1 MEKTGIGNLIPINVH
16 RDTIVGSVL
25 SILDVLAV
33 RLRWLVLATSVSLRM
48 QIGIIPATAFIL
60 FALWAVPGYG
70 AEPTINTLT
79 QPSETQV
86 RPDSERTP
94 ALDELKRA
102 YGDVK
107 TLEASFQQKIFIA
120 SLKRE
125 RESKG
130 AFLFKRQKGFLWRY
144 KSPKVQFFLFDGK
157 YLWQGEEDKPFVT
170 REKIN
175 KEKTRGTF
183 FDLIEDIAR
192 IDELFSLKEVK
203 MAGEMELFELIPK
216 KEGTVNSAKVWI
228 DRQKRVRKIE
238 IHEFTGNIN
247 VIEFS
252 GIKVNQPVDDGK
264 FVYKRDNRKEIIE
277 R

>member
-1 MEKTGIGNLIPINVH
+1 MEKTGMGNLV
-16 RDTIVGSVL
+16 SV
-25 SILDVLAV
+25 A
-33 RLRWLVLATSVSLRM
+33 
-48 QIGIIPATAFIL
+48 AFVL

-70 AEPTINTLT
+70 AESTVNAPIR
-79 QPSETQV
+79 PPETQAV
-86 RPDSERTP
+86 RPDSERTS
-94 ALDELKRA
+94 ALDEIKKA

-107 TLEASFQQKIFIA
+107 TLESSFRQSIYIA

-130 AFLFKRQKGFLWRY
+130 EFFFKRQKGFLWRY
-144 KSPKVQFFLFDGK
+144 KAPKVQFFLFDGK
-157 YLWQGEEDKPFVT
+157 YLWQGEEEKPFVT
-170 REKIN
+170 RKKIN

-192 IDELFSLKEVK
+192 IDELFTLKEVR
-203 MAGEMELFELIPK
+203 MAGEMELFELMPK
-216 KEGTVNSAKVWI
+216 KEGTVNAAKVWI

-238 IHEFTGNIN
+238 IREFTGNTN

-252 GIKVNQPVDDGK
+252 GIKVNRPVDDGK
-264 FVYKRDNRKEIIE
+264 FVYKQGSRKEIIE